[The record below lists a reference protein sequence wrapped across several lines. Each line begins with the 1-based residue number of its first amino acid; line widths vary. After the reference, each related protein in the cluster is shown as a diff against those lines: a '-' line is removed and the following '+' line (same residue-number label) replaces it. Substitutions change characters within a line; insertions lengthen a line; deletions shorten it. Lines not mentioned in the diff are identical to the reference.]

1 MIYTNKSELIRAIW
15 ENWQECRPEEE
26 EERDKYCSSFIWDYM
41 NRACQSEADR
51 LCSLEKHGFRSIPEL
66 PGGEKVKAP
75 EKRRTRKYSR
85 LLALERLREDEI
97 ISEEEFYL
105 GLEQMKKGITAKL
118 GKEKEDQGK
127 QKILEDLKFRLL
139 KKAIED
145 FFTNN
150 GMKLSN
156 AGYGEDFPEDME
168 QGEKESVYEDFVW
181 LFTEFTR
188 YSRKS
193 SSEGSGEANKAVD
206 EAYIRECEE
215 FYQLLV
221 QNEDQN
227 ICRAVRQL
235 FLPICIE
242 PDTGMGVY
250 LIGKDQYVSP
260 QAERIREI
268 KKQKGNKQDEKKE
281 RLCTVCLLQFTSG
294 YPPQQI
300 RGKQGERLRFLSVNY
315 SVRTYEKDGDENV
328 EKAVNDFVDFLN
340 DSLKFQEYVDLNNCE
355 KLRPSIPKSMLP
367 YFWDADSV
375 SPAEVAREAAKAIEE
390 KRNQDE
396 KKKEDQKNMERA
408 MAFKARQDQKRKKNK
423 QDQKKNVRE
432 TKT

>member
-1 MIYTNKSELIRAIW
+1 MIYTNKNELIRAIW
-15 ENWQECRPEEE
+15 KNWQDCRPEEE
-26 EERDKYCSSFIWDYM
+26 EERDTYNSSFIWDYM
-41 NRACQSEADR
+41 NRACKLEADR
-51 LCSLEKHGFRSIPEL
+51 LCLLEKDGFRSIPEL
-66 PGGEKVKAP
+66 PEGEKRKSP
-75 EKRRTRKYSR
+75 DRRRSRKYSR
-85 LLALERLREDEI
+85 LLALERLRKDEC

-105 GLEQMKKGITAKL
+105 GLEQMKKGITVKL
-118 GKEKEDQGK
+118 EKEKEDRGK
-127 QKILEDLKFRLL
+127 QKILENLKFRLL

-235 FLPICIE
+235 FLPICID

-281 RLCTVCLLQFTSG
+281 RLCTV
-294 YPPQQI
+294 
-300 RGKQGERLRFLSVNY
+300 
-315 SVRTYEKDGDENV
+315 
-328 EKAVNDFVDFLN
+328 
-340 DSLKFQEYVDLNNCE
+340 
-355 KLRPSIPKSMLP
+355 
-367 YFWDADSV
+367 
-375 SPAEVAREAAKAIEE
+375 
-390 KRNQDE
+390 
-396 KKKEDQKNMERA
+396 
-408 MAFKARQDQKRKKNK
+408 
-423 QDQKKNVRE
+423 
-432 TKT
+432 